1 MAVWPR
7 QIPLI
12 PAMPAARAKFHA
24 GNLAK
29 IVALGTRIRP
39 IPAYITGRCDDEQ
52 ERGTG
57 IERGEIDD
65 RAIDPFA
72 AG

>member
-1 MAVWPR
+1 MAVWPQ
-7 QIPLI
+7 QIPL
-12 PAMPAARAKFHA
+12 FHA
-24 GNLAK
+24 GNPAK
-29 IVALGTRIRP
+29 IIASGTRIRP
-39 IPAYITGRCDDEQ
+39 IPAYIKGCCDDEQ

-57 IERGEIDD
+57 IEQGEIDD